1 MMTLDWNLSYLEW
14 LSNFFVNSNPISVDQ
29 QWILDRLEKSGYKLY
44 DTGICFGIALMGM
57 QAILA
62 QDTKR
67 FFQRIGKIHA
77 TPIDSFA
84 DETKRFFFIKE
95 EIFAFFD
102 GVIIYQ
108 NASMFPQLFK
118 KEPASCSAN
127 ALLMYPRANPHGLAN
142 VVTPIRFSGIY
153 NHIELTIFFAEIH
166 RIMQQEKISF
176 PVAFVLNNGDHT
188 ITVGYFPHERNAP
201 WQLIDAN
208 QLGTNQLM
216 NSHLIAETVCF
227 AHSDDKNVLM
237 AVEVFV
243 ERFYEKAITHCF
255 SLLSTQE
262 RWKKIQTI
270 SNEKLKFV
278 SSNGYTWLLIAAR
291 FNPQM
296 LEILLNTAEDK
307 TDKINLL
314 AQCGPNGWN
323 SLMTSLHCHHEYAKP
338 LLKIISTFDQENK
351 AYVLKQCSTG
361 GWNALLI
368 AVFSNTNQLN
378 PLWKQII
385 SLKDEK
391 IRKEILGQS
400 ISDGWGL
407 KEAIK
412 EHRVSK
418 EFVELIKK
426 IDLDI
431 LLQEKKP
438 NQNALFSQPEKDIK
452 DQDTPSES
460 ASRPGSL

>member
-1 MMTLDWNLSYLEW
+1 M
-14 LSNFFVNSNPISVDQ
+14 
-29 QWILDRLEKSGYKLY
+29 EKAGYKLY
-44 DTGICFGIALMGM
+44 DKGVCFGIGLMGM

-62 QDTKR
+62 HDTNR

-77 TPIDSFA
+77 TPINSFA
-84 DETKRFFFIKE
+84 DETEKKFFIKE

-118 KEPASCSAN
+118 KEPESGSAN

-153 NHIELTIFFAEIH
+153 NHIELTIFFEEMH

-176 PVAFVLNNGDHT
+176 PVALVLNNGNHT
-188 ITVGYFPHERNAP
+188 ITVGYFASESNAP

-227 AHSDDKNVLM
+227 SLSDDKNVLM
-237 AVEVFV
+237 AVEAFV
-243 ERFYEKAITHCF
+243 ERFYEKTITHCF

-262 RWKKIQTI
+262 SWKKIQTI

-296 LEILLNTAEDK
+296 LEALLNMAEDK
-307 TDKINLL
+307 TDQINLL
-314 AQCGPNGWN
+314 AQSDPKGWN
-323 SLMTSLHCHHEYAKP
+323 SLMTILHCHPEYAKP
-338 LLKIISTFDQENK
+338 LLKIISTIDQENK
-351 AYVLKQCSTG
+351 ADILKQCSTG
-361 GWNALLI
+361 GWSALLI
-368 AVFSNTNQLN
+368 ALFSNTNQTS
-378 PLWKQII
+378 PLLKQII

-391 IRKEILGQS
+391 IRKEILGQL
-400 ISDGWGL
+400 ISGWGL

-418 EFVELIKK
+418 EVVDLVKK

-438 NQNALFSQPEKDIK
+438 NRNALFSQPEKDIK
-452 DQDTPSES
+452 DQGTLLES
-460 ASRPGSL
+460 DPRPRSL